1 MESILSLLK
10 MPLKWILPILNPILK
25 ALPESNYFFQCLD
38 GKYADF
44 STRARRSEYWYYLLA
59 NVVYSI
65 IAYIALMIVA
75 FVLGFILG
83 LVKLGVVA
91 GIIVVLLY
99 ILLNIPLLIPSLAV
113 TVRRLH
119 DTGKSGWFI
128 LISLIPLVG
137 SIILLVFLIQ
147 EGTPGSNSNQYGSN
161 PKEV

>member
-1 MESILSLLK
+1 MESILALLK

-25 ALPESNYFFQCLD
+25 ALPESQYFFKCINES
-38 GKYADF
+38 YADF
-44 STRARRSEYWYYLLA
+44 SGRARRSEYWYYVLA

-65 IAYIALMIVA
+65 IAYIALIIVA
-75 FVLGFILG
+75 FVLGFIFG
-83 LVKLGVVA
+83 LVKLGVIA

-99 ILLNIPLLIPSLAV
+99 LLLYLPLLIPSLAV

-128 LISLIPLVG
+128 FINFVPFVG

-147 EGTPGSNSNQYGSN
+147 EGTIGDNQYGKN
-161 PKEV
+161 PKEGL